1 MARQNP
7 TAWSD
12 QARFILNGQPQIGH
26 LFFSFHAF
34 LNPLWLSLV
43 VGWLDFLVSANE
55 MARNLEL
62 GASSFCHIL
71 S

>member
-34 LNPLWLSLV
+34 LNPLWLSPV
-43 VGWLDFLVSANE
+43 VGLVGLSC
-55 MARNLEL
+55 
-62 GASSFCHIL
+62 FC
-71 S
+71 

>member
-12 QARFILNGQPQIGH
+12 QARFILNGQPRIGY

-43 VGWLDFLVSANE
+43 VGLVGLSC
-55 MARNLEL
+55 
-62 GASSFCHIL
+62 FC
-71 S
+71 